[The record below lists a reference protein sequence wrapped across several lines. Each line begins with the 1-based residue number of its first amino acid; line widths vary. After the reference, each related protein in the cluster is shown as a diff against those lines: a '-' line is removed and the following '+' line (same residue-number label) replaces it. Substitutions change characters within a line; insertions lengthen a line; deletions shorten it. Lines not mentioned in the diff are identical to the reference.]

1 MFPISKLLCTLLQT
15 PPNSSKTPN
24 SKKTISGEDLLWA
37 MSTLGFNKYVEPLK
51 HYLTK
56 YREVNKED
64 NNNKKKETARKLAA
78 QQAAQAAQAA
88 AALAAQ
94 RAAMAE
100 QGLQ

>member
-15 PPNSSKTPN
+15 PQTPPKLQTP
-24 SKKTISGEDLLWA
+24 KKTISGEDLLWA

>member
-1 MFPISKLLCTLLQT
+1 MHT
-15 PPNSSKTPN
+15 PPNSSNSSKTPN

-78 QQAAQAAQAA
+78 QQAAQSAQAA